1 MKSEHPSFGWVD
13 IVRFQRI
20 ELKDAS
26 LRQEKVSNQ
35 TKNRE
40 ND

>member
-26 LRQEKVSNQ
+26 LRQKKYQ
-35 TKNRE
+35 IKLKNGE